1 MAASYDYIVYSDGA
15 SRGNPGQAGYGA
27 YVTDV
32 RSGQAVEL
40 SGYLGRATNNVAEY
54 HGLLAGLRYIR
65 DQGGTRVLVRADSEL
80 MVRQLQGRYRVKNP
94 GLLPLYQEAMDLLQ
108 GFRAWKAE
116 HVPREQNK
124 DADRLANR
132 GIDEARS
139 VRRREEDPST

>member
-15 SRGNPGQAGYGA
+15 SRGNPGEAGYGA
-27 YVTDV
+27 FVMDV
-32 RSGQAVEL
+32 RSGQTTEL

-54 HGLLAGLRYIR
+54 RGLLAGLHYIR
-65 DQGGTRVLVRADSEL
+65 DHGGTRVLVRADSEL

-94 GLLPLYQEAMDLLQ
+94 GLLPLYQEAMRLLQ
-108 GFRAWKAE
+108 ACDAWKAE

-132 GIDEARS
+132 GIDEAHG
-139 VRRREEDPST
+139 VRPREEDP